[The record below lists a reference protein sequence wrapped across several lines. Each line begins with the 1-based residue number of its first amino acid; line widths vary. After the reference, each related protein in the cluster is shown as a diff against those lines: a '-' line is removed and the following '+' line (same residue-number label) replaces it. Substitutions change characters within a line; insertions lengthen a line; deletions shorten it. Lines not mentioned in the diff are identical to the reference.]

1 MTSVQNIGSTK
12 AKGQGPRHSPLAT
25 RHSFTTPRWTVRSVL
40 LSATLTLGMYL
51 LLPYL
56 ETLSPE
62 PKRENTV
69 RSVETAS
76 LTPPAPPP
84 PQRVFEQQETKT
96 DTPKPQLEVTPQQL
110 SPVEASMNLEMALGD
125 ITGDFS
131 VNFGVQQT
139 ELIEQVRDMIF
150 EIGDLDE
157 PPRPLAR
164 LNPIYPPRARM
175 RRIQG
180 EVVVEFIVN
189 PDGTV
194 RNVEVLSSK
203 PGETFTDAAIRSIQ
217 KWRFAPGTKD
227 GLAVPT
233 RVRQKVTFSLQ

>member
-1 MTSVQNIGSTK
+1 MNSTAQNLQPS
-12 AKGQGPRHSPLAT
+12 T
-25 RHSFTTPRWTVRSVL
+25 RHLQPTPRWTIRSVL
-40 LSATLTLGMYL
+40 LSVTLTLGMYL

-62 PKRENTV
+62 PERENTV

-76 LTPPAPPP
+76 LAPPAPPP
-84 PQRVFEQQETKT
+84 PPRTFEQEEAKT

-110 SPVEASMNLEMALGD
+110 SPIAASMNLEMALGD
-125 ITGDFS
+125 LSGDFS

-139 ELIEQVRDMIF
+139 ELVEQVRDMIF

-164 LNPIYPPRARM
+164 LNPVYPPRARM
-175 RRIQG
+175 RRIEG
-180 EVVVEFIVN
+180 EVVVEFVVN

-194 RNVEVLSSK
+194 RNVEVISSR
-203 PGETFTDAAIRSIQ
+203 PGETFSDAAVRSIQ
-217 KWRFAPGTKD
+217 RWRFAPGTKE

>member
-1 MTSVQNIGSTK
+1 MPKAEYSGEKSVGCL
-12 AKGQGPRHSPLAT
+12 QGNVAPA
-25 RHSFTTPRWTVRSVL
+25 WTLRSVL

-62 PKRENTV
+62 PERDHVV
-69 RSVETAS
+69 RSIETAS

-84 PQRVFEQQETKT
+84 PPRVFEEQETQT
-96 DTPKPQLEVTPQQL
+96 DTPKPQLQVSPQQL
-110 SPVEASMNLEMALGD
+110 SPIAASMNLEMALGD
-125 ITGDFS
+125 LSGDFS
-131 VNFGVQQT
+131 VNFGIQQT
-139 ELIEQVRDMIF
+139 ELVEQVRDMIF

-164 LNPIYPPRARM
+164 LNPVYPPRARM
-175 RRIQG
+175 RRTQG
-180 EVVVEFIVN
+180 EVVVEFVVN

-194 RNVEVLSSK
+194 RNIQVISSQ
-203 PGETFTDAAIRSIQ
+203 PGDTFTDAAVRSIQ
-217 KWRFAPGTKD
+217 RWRFAPGTKE

-233 RVRQKVTFSLQ
+233 RVRQKVTFRLQ